1 MPELRQTEHGELQI
15 VPDASAL
22 SDAAVQEFVNCAQQ
36 AIGSRGQFSV
46 ALSGGNTPRNVF
58 SLLAAKYKDTLPWS
72 KVHIFFGDERNVPP
86 DDAES
91 NYRMARESL
100 LEKVPLP
107 KSNVHRIRAE
117 LPAQQAASLYSEELR
132 AFFKLSPNQWPRLD
146 LIMLGL
152 GDEGHTA
159 SLFPDSTALAE
170 DRQLVVAN
178 WVEKFHTWRITF
190 TFPVINYASQI
201 LFLVSGAAK
210 AEIIRDIF
218 DSSSKDVYPAQRVR
232 PIDGRL
238 LWIVDK
244 AAAARIL

>member
-1 MPELRQTEHGELQI
+1 MPQFRRTDHGELQI
-15 VPDASAL
+15 VADATAL
-22 SDAAVQEFVNCAQQ
+22 NDAAVADFVNCAQQ
-36 AIGSRGQFSV
+36 AIGSRGQFAV

-58 SLLAAKYKDTLPWS
+58 SLLAAKYKDDFPWS
-72 KVHIFFGDERNVPP
+72 KIHIFFGDERHVPP
-86 DDAES
+86 DDPES

-107 KSNVHRIRAE
+107 ESNVHRIHAE
-117 LPAQQAASLYSEELR
+117 LPAQQAANLYANELR
-132 AFFKLSPNQWPRLD
+132 TFFKLGPNEWPRLD

-170 DRQLVVAN
+170 DQQLVVAN

-190 TFPVINYASQI
+190 TFPVINHAGLV
-201 LFLVSGAAK
+201 LFMVSGAGK
-210 AEIIRDIF
+210 TEIIRNIF
-218 DSSSKDVYPAQRVR
+218 GSSLKDVYPAQRVR

>member
-1 MPELRQTEHGELQI
+1 MPQSRQTENGELQI
-15 VPDASAL
+15 VTDASAL
-22 SDAAVQEFVNCAQQ
+22 NEAAVHEFVNSAQQ
-36 AIGSRGQFSV
+36 AIDSRGQFAV

-58 SLLAAKYKDTLPWS
+58 SILAAKYKDALPWS
-72 KVHIFFGDERNVPP
+72 KTHVFFGDERHVPP
-86 DDAES
+86 DDPES

-107 KSNVHRIRAE
+107 ESNVHRIRAE
-117 LPAQQAASLYSEELR
+117 LPAQQAASLYADELR
-132 AFFKLSPNQWPRLD
+132 AFFKLGPNEWPRLD

-170 DRQLVVAN
+170 NRQLVVAN

-190 TFPVINYASQI
+190 TFPVINQARQV
-201 LFLVSGAAK
+201 LFLVSGAGK
-210 AEIIRDIF
+210 AEIIRNIF
-218 DSSSKDVYPAQRVR
+218 DSSPKDLYPAQRVR
-232 PIDGRL
+232 PMEGKL

-244 AAAARIL
+244 AAATRIL